1 MLLNAGCAE
10 AMFVVGKIAFNP
22 QEVLGR
28 GSEGTSVY
36 RSVLVTLPVGVV
48 AKYCNER
55 ICVCLSVCLSTSIS
69 PEPHARS
76 LPIFCACCQSPW
88 LGPLPMG

>member
-36 RSVLVTLPVGVV
+36 RSVLVTLPVGAV

-55 ICVCLSVCLSTSIS
+55 ICVCLSV
-69 PEPHARS
+69 S
-76 LPIFCACCQSPW
+76 LQAYLPNHTRDLYRFFCARCRSPW